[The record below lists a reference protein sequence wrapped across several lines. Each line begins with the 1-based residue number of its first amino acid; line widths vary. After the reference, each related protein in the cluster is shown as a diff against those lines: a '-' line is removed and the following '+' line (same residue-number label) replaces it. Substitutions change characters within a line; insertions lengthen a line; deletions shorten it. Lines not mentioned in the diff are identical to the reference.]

1 MVFALGI
8 RNKAN
13 FAPMSLSKAIQCIKE
28 GKVLLTNTDTI
39 AGLSCDA
46 RNVDAVKQIIEIKQR
61 DKSKLNFVVLVSSDR
76 VLNQCIDEVSD
87 IGWDLMDFAETPL
100 TIIFEGA
107 KNVAPQCMGQD
118 KTLAIRYIKDGELKQ
133 LLDKV
138 QCPLVSTS
146 ANISGLPSPTDL
158 ASVDSQ
164 IVDKVDLVWQSDTK
178 GTGTASTIMKL
189 KANGEFTYIRK

>member
-1 MVFALGI
+1 
-8 RNKAN
+8 
-13 FAPMSLSKAIQCIKE
+13 MSLSEAIDCIKQ

-46 RNVDAVKQIIEIKQR
+46 RNIDAVNKIIDIKKR
-61 DKSKLNFVVLVSSDR
+61 DKNKLNFVILVSSDR
-76 VLNQCIDEVSD
+76 VLNQCIEEVSE
-87 IGWDLMDFAETPL
+87 IGWDLIDCADSPL
-100 TIIFEGA
+100 TLIFEGA
-107 KNVAPQCMGQD
+107 KNVAPQCMGVD

-146 ANISGLPSPTDL
+146 ANISGKASPTNIN
-158 ASVDSQ
+158 SVDKE
-164 IVDKVDLVWQSDTK
+164 IKDKVDLIWESDTK

-189 KANGEFTYIRK
+189 KANGEFTFIRK